1 MSYTLTVSPDFNTK
15 YLPGWFIFNS
25 WLQKRL
31 KLRIHFEVFNDF
43 ASCHAAIQA
52 GKIDLIYA
60 NPADGA
66 LLLREHGFR
75 PVVHPM
81 RKPDE
86 ALIAV
91 NVDSPVQKIEDFR
104 PGLSIAAT
112 DDPEVNM
119 IGRIMLE
126 PADIQPE
133 DIHYQRCNNYIG
145 VAKTLL
151 DGKVNAGFFLAE
163 TFNELSA
170 TIRSRLRVILRSQIH
185 VVHHLFLAG
194 PRMQEH
200 VVNLQN
206 LLVRMKETA
215 PTILRDIGI
224 SAWQTTDQ
232 EEAEFMVD
240 LVDTLTV

>member
-1 MSYTLTVSPDFNTK
+1 MTFTLTVSPDFNTK
-15 YLPGWFIFNS
+15 YLPGWFVFNT
-25 WLQKRL
+25 WLQKQL
-31 KLRIHFEVFNDF
+31 GESIHFEVFHDF

-66 LLLREHGFR
+66 LLLREHGFH
-75 PVVHPM
+75 PVVHPAG
-81 RKPDE
+81 KPDE

-91 NVDSPVQKIEDFR
+91 ASTSPVQKIEDFR
-104 PGLSIAAT
+104 PGLTVAAT

-126 PADIQPE
+126 PADIQPQ
-133 DIHYQRCNNYIG
+133 DINYLRCANYIS
-145 VAKTLL
+145 VAKALL
-151 DGKVNAGFFLAE
+151 EEKAAAGFFLAE

-170 TIRSRLRVILRSQIH
+170 TIRNRLRVILRSQIH

-194 PRMQEH
+194 PKLADR
-200 VVNLQN
+200 VDRLQT
-206 LLVRMKETA
+206 LLVAMKETA
-215 PTILRDIGI
+215 PAILRDIGV
-224 SAWQTTDQ
+224 SAWQATDQ

-240 LVDTLTV
+240 LVDTLIV